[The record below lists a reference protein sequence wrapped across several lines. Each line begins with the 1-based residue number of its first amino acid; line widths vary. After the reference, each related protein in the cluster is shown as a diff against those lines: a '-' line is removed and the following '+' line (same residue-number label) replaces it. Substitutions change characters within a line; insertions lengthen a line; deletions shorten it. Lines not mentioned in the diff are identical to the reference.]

1 MQGVRGR
8 WNNKLGLTGRAVY
21 SYNEHVH
28 YKTVIEQNVHAIDRS
43 SIRSSEKLPMRFLL
57 VPLLILLSGCSFLI
71 FGEASERPDDAVI
84 KGINYIAVTVNDLDE
99 ATTIFGEVADL
110 KMVDERDMIELPSSE
125 SLLNKKDF
133 VAKSR
138 MMRSSN
144 AQLRFLQFEDADTAR
159 KIHPKVEVY
168 GPGIAHV
175 AFQVNKDTNAYSK
188 FLATGATPVNGTPN
202 MTTLN
207 PDNPVEYAYARD
219 ANGTMYEFEHVDIS
233 KLDRATPPKYN
244 YRIRHVALATPDFD
258 RIVGFYSVLL
268 EQEQPRRLGRL
279 INLQGE
285 NFDKVSGFSDTKL
298 KMAFFQVRNMELEIA
313 QYTSHPT
320 ELPEKRRPFDAPGFA
335 MIVFD
340 VDDMKAA
347 KALLK
352 KAGGT
357 IVSEEKPMEGGTI
370 MIARD
375 LDGNLLGFQKIGPE
389 SVFSSQ
395 NFDGDGTS

>member
-1 MQGVRGR
+1 
-8 WNNKLGLTGRAVY
+8 
-21 SYNEHVH
+21 
-28 YKTVIEQNVHAIDRS
+28 
-43 SIRSSEKLPMRFLL
+43 MRFLL
-57 VPLLILLSGCSFLI
+57 IPFLFLLGSCSFLV

-84 KGINYIAVTVNDLDE
+84 KGINYVAVTVNDLDE
-99 ATTIFGEVADL
+99 ATAVFGEVVDL
-110 KMVDERDMIELPSSE
+110 KMVDERDMVEIPGSD
-125 SLLNKKDF
+125 SLLDRENF
-133 VAKSR
+133 VAKTR
-138 MMRSSN
+138 MMRSNN
-144 AQLRFLQFEDADTAR
+144 AQLRFLQFEDAGTAR
-159 KIHPKVEVY
+159 KDHPKVEVY
-168 GPGIAHV
+168 GPGLAHV

-219 ANGTMYEFEHVDIS
+219 ANKTMYEFEHVDIS
-233 KLDRATPPKYN
+233 KLNRTTPPKYN

-258 RIVGFYSVLL
+258 RIVGFYSILL

-285 NFDKVSGFSDTKL
+285 SFDKVSGFPDTKL

-320 ELPEKRRPFDAPGFA
+320 KLPAKPRPFDAPGFA

-340 VDDMKAA
+340 VDDMEAA
-347 KALLK
+347 KTLLK
-352 KAGGT
+352 TAGGT
-357 IVSEEKPMEGGTI
+357 IVSEARPMDGGTI

-375 LDGNLLGFQKIGPE
+375 LDGNLLGFQKVGPE